1 MTLAS
6 GPDQL
11 LQRGARLQNTKW
23 ATGIVLY
30 TGHETKLLQNSS
42 AAAPL
47 KVIATTHIF
56 VGRNPL
62 NLFSFQRSVGRVA
75 EIDGGSSGQHAD
87 LVALLPPGFTLVTGI
102 QL

>member
-1 MTLAS
+1 MTFFGFVCDIT

-47 KVIATTHIF
+47 KVFPIYF
-56 VGRNPL
+56 
-62 NLFSFQRSVGRVA
+62 
-75 EIDGGSSGQHAD
+75 
-87 LVALLPPGFTLVTGI
+87 
-102 QL
+102 

>member
-56 VGRNPL
+56 LTPKPSKSFFVF
-62 NLFSFQRSVGRVA
+62 LFLFYHRSIGRVA
-75 EIDGGSSGQHAD
+75 EIDG
-87 LVALLPPGFTLVTGI
+87 
-102 QL
+102 

>member
-1 MTLAS
+1 MTLASS

-47 KVIATTHIF
+47 KVRF
-56 VGRNPL
+56 PPYESKSPL
-62 NLFSFQRSVGRVA
+62 FDF
-75 EIDGGSSGQHAD
+75 
-87 LVALLPPGFTLVTGI
+87 LLSE
-102 QL
+102 